1 MSLAGKLL
9 WDIEN
14 KTKHMTA
21 AAVSSS
27 ERATTSPNVIPLGV
41 MSPEFWMNSVN

>member
-14 KTKHMTA
+14 KNHMTA
-21 AAVSSS
+21 AAAASSS
-27 ERATTSPNVIPLGV
+27 ERATTSPNFIPLGV
-41 MSPEFWMNSVN
+41 MGPEF